1 MVEICK
7 TQESSI
13 KPMTD
18 QVKDL
23 ERWIDKALTSP
34 ISEVNTILR
43 PIVETM
49 GKMTQPI
56 SRVVTEE
63 AEMGLPKMAL
73 GILSQA
79 ETILV
84 TGETLVEVVTDKV
97 QAVETLVE
105 IEVLVAEI
113 KANTWIHQ
121 VAMAFQSGVTDQL
134 V

>member
-1 MVEICK
+1 
-7 TQESSI
+7 
-13 KPMTD
+13 MTD
-18 QVKDL
+18 QAKDL
-23 ERWIDKALTSP
+23 ERWIGKALTSP
-34 ISEVNTILR
+34 ISEANTILR

-121 VAMAFQSGVTDQL
+121 VAMALQSGVTDQL